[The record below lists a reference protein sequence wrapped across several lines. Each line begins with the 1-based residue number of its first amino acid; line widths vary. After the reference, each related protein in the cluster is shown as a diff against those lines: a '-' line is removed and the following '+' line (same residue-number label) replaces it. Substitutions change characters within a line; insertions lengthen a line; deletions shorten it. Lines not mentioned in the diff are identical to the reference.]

1 MNNQIIVCDNHIMER
16 ESFESTI
23 THELVRLY
31 YVYLQIN
38 KIITSSIMF

>member
-23 THELVRLY
+23 THELVKY
-31 YVYLQIN
+31 
-38 KIITSSIMF
+38 IMFICKLIR